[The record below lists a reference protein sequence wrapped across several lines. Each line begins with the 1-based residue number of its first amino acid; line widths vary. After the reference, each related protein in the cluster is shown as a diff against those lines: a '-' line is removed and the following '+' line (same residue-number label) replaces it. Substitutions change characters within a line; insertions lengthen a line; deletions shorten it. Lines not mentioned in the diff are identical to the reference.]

1 MGLPKG
7 QAAHFL
13 RVHRGNHEKHP
24 IESIAFMIM
33 NGFARRFVV
42 IPVQGAIATVGIE
55 NGIPVV
61 QRVQV
66 NPGFAGSPDKIRW
79 HPLQLAKIGPSSPAP
94 KIPHGLLW
102 GEGLFLGSLS

>member
-1 MGLPKG
+1 
-7 QAAHFL
+7 
-13 RVHRGNHEKHP
+13 
-24 IESIAFMIM
+24 MIM

-79 HPLQLAKIGPSSPAP
+79 HQMQLAKIGPIITKAPTASIWMKGSSSA
-94 KIPHGLLW
+94 
-102 GEGLFLGSLS
+102 LSVE